1 LRASVSLPL
10 YELPNRSL
18 ALTSARVMYIDAS
31 NLDRFSQDR
40 IFGVL
45 RRMRAET
52 GVNARM
58 PLSD

>member
-1 LRASVSLPL
+1 
-10 YELPNRSL
+10 LPNRSL